1 MMDVN
6 ANTILTINP
15 RCRWYT
21 FDARKSFIF
30 INDDKE
36 NIQQRFFVDN
46 NVVKIISG
54 INGNLSISELT
65 EYVNEKYLWN
75 LSTENVITII
85 KDNLAGYNLF
95 QGETEMKRIPDLSF
109 SNKYI
114 KLKLRIFPARVA
126 RAIAGKFVF
135 LFSPKV
141 FYTLLA
147 CTVLFNVALFF
158 SEIGVSQFPQFSTH
172 GIIFP
177 FLHLNIIIPCLLL
190 NFFSLLLHEFGHSS
204 ASEKFKAKCGEIGF
218 GFYLL
223 TPVLYSDVTEIWRLK
238 KQQRIIVDLAGVYM
252 QFLFMTILS
261 VIYLFTFR
269 HVYLAASCFI
279 GIGALINL
287 NPFLRFDGY
296 WVLSDMANIV
306 NLRSRSNLLANQFY
320 GKMIGI
326 NKSWKPSPLNIFLT
340 AYGVAS
346 MVFILLFVFY
356 MLFMNADSVINFP
369 LRIYG
374 IIEALINGQSVSIEY
389 LSSNIL
395 SFLFTAIFYYLAF
408 KLIVNLFK
416 KKKNAV

>member
-1 MMDVN
+1 MDVN
-6 ANTILTINP
+6 ANTVLTINP

-30 INDDKE
+30 INDEKE

-46 NVVKIISG
+46 NVIKIISG
-54 INGNLSISELT
+54 INGSLSISELT
-65 EYVNEKYLWN
+65 AHVNEKYLWD
-75 LSTENVITII
+75 LTDDHVITII

-95 QGETEMKRIPDLSF
+95 QGETEVKSIPDLSF

-114 KLKLRIFPARVA
+114 RLKFRIFSATVA
-126 RAIAGKFVF
+126 RAIASKFTY
-135 LFSPKV
+135 LFSPAI

-147 CTVLFNVALFF
+147 VTILFNLVLFF
-158 SEIGVSQFPQFSTH
+158 SSIGVSQFPQFSTH

-177 FLHLNIIIPCLLL
+177 FLHLNIIIPCILL

-204 ASEKFKAKCGEIGF
+204 ATEKFKARCGEIGF

-223 TPVLYSDVTEIWRLK
+223 TPVLYSDVTEVWRLK
-238 KQQRIIVDLAGVYM
+238 KQERIIVDLAGVYM

-261 VIYLFTFR
+261 VIYLFTFQD
-269 HVYLAASCFI
+269 VYLAASCFI
-279 GIGALINL
+279 GVGALINL

-296 WVLSDMANIV
+296 WVLSDVTSIV
-306 NLRSRSNLLANQFY
+306 NLRSRSNLMANQFY

-326 NKSWKPSPLNIFLT
+326 NKSWKPSPVNIFLT
-340 AYGVAS
+340 CYGITS
-346 MVFILLFVFY
+346 MVFIILFVCF
-356 MLFMNADSVINFP
+356 MLFANSDSVINFP
-369 LRIYG
+369 IRIYEM
-374 IIEALINGQSVSIEY
+374 IRSVWNGQPVSLEY

-395 SFLFTAIFYYLAF
+395 SFLFTVIFYYLVF
-408 KLIVNLFK
+408 KLIFNIFK

>member
-1 MMDVN
+1 MEVN
-6 ANTILTINP
+6 ANTVLTINP

-30 INDDKE
+30 INDEEE

-46 NVVKIISG
+46 NVIKIISG
-54 INGNLSISELT
+54 INGSLNISELT
-65 EYVNEKYLWN
+65 AHVNEKYLWN
-75 LSTENVITII
+75 LTDDHVITII

-95 QGETEMKRIPDLSF
+95 QGETEIKTIPDLSF
-109 SNKYI
+109 SNRYI
-114 KLKLRIFPARVA
+114 RLKFRIFSATVA
-126 RAIAGKFVF
+126 RTIAAKFIF

-147 CTVLFNVALFF
+147 VSVLFNLTLFV
-158 SEIGVSQFPQFSTH
+158 SPAGISQFPQFSTH
-172 GIIFP
+172 GIIYP
-177 FLHLNIIIPCLLL
+177 FLHFNIIIPCLVL

-204 ASEKFKAKCGEIGF
+204 ATERFKARCGEIGF

-238 KQQRIIVDLAGVYM
+238 KQERIIVDLAGVYM

-261 VIYLFTFR
+261 VIYLFTFQD
-269 HVYLAASCFI
+269 VYLAASCFI

-296 WVLSDMANIV
+296 WVLSDLTGIV

-326 NKSWKPSPLNIFLT
+326 NKSWKPTRLNLFLT
-340 AYGVAS
+340 SYGVTS
-346 MVFILLFVFY
+346 MVFIILFVFF

-369 LRIYG
+369 IRIYEMIRG
-374 IIEALINGQSVSIEY
+374 ALNGYPVTLEY

-395 SFLFTAIFYYLAF
+395 SFIFTAIFYYLAF
-408 KLIVNLFK
+408 KLIFNIFK
-416 KKKNAV
+416 KKKHAV